1 MKNLV
6 FFRDAV
12 IGLAFY
18 TIGFLWFTSSWFS
31 LHALLAL
38 FMVLWGLLVFAKLN
52 TSPYSSLSPS
62 EVLRI
67 YFQNSADVKMREKL
81 IHKWGRLTIILWII
95 SGLSIASVLFPVYG
109 FEPNQN
115 SLFVPLLVSLTAIA
129 AGVKSLVMLLSRD
142 VRGVFK

>member
-1 MKNLV
+1 
-6 FFRDAV
+6 
-12 IGLAFY
+12 
-18 TIGFLWFTSSWFS
+18 
-31 LHALLAL
+31 
-38 FMVLWGLLVFAKLN
+38 
-52 TSPYSSLSPS
+52 
-62 EVLRI
+62 
-67 YFQNSADVKMREKL
+67 MREKL